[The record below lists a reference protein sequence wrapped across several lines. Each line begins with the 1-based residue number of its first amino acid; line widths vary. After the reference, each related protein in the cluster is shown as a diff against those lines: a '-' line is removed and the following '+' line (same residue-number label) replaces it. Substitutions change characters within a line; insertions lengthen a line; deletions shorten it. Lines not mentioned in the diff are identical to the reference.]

1 LARSLIQIVNTQATM
16 TDCHAEQAIEAKWN
30 GFDRQLSSRAFAILI
45 LIWLALGVLAVFVAR
60 EFVVAG
66 CLARG
71 PDYAD
76 IAHAAS
82 QPKLAVAVFAL
93 FRRSKARVSLD

>member
-1 LARSLIQIVNTQATM
+1 M
-16 TDCHAEQAIEAKWN
+16 TNCHAEQAIEAKWN
-30 GFDRQLSSRAFAILI
+30 GSDRQLSNRAFAVFI
-45 LIWLALGVLAVFVAR
+45 LIWLALGLLAVFVAR

-76 IAHAAS
+76 VANAAS

-93 FRRSKARVSLD
+93 FRRNRARASVG